1 MERPLP
7 KRDRR
12 WSDPYL
18 PLRPTELMPCLGV
31 GPELMSQWDCLG
43 GGALPVVP
51 IAPRVMSLLSYL
63 LFYLY
68 FVLSPIITYY
78 FVYLSIYI
86 ASHIFIFIYRNC
98 YYYFFP
104 SFPYLFNLF

>member
-18 PLRPTELMPCLGV
+18 PLRPTELMPCLA
-31 GPELMSQWDCLG
+31 ELMSQWDCLG

-68 FVLSPIITYY
+68 FAIITYY

-86 ASHIFIFIYRNC
+86 VIYLFLFTVIVIIIF
-98 YYYFFP
+98 FFS